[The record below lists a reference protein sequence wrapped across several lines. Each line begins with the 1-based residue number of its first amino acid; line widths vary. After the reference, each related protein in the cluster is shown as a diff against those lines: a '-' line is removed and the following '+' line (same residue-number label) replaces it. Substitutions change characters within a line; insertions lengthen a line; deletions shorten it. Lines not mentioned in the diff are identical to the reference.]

1 MSLKRPYRKVVYR
14 QKVKILLV
22 RIVNRNLG
30 DAVIA
35 DNAAFLIRQILARLP
50 GEHYVLQPYN
60 ISSEDFELVK
70 TADLIIFA
78 GGGLIKFRQEHFY
91 KYVPDLLECARE
103 WDIPVFFNSVGVEG
117 CDAED
122 ERCQRLMRTLK
133 FPCVKG
139 ITVRDDL
146 DTLRQGYLDGVD
158 INASAAI
165 DTAVFTPQV
174 YGIRKDPDASCI
186 GLGIV
191 RWRIFEDYGLAE
203 VTKQF
208 QLSMWK
214 GIIRQLEEK
223 GCQWKLFVN
232 GLKSD
237 YDFALEVL
245 DYAGRTA
252 QAKQLL
258 VRRPAHGRELVET
271 IASFAGVIA
280 CRMHAGI
287 IAYALEIPAVG
298 LVWND
303 KMTFW
308 GERIGCPERFLHSGQ
323 FEPEQIVRCLMDSM
337 SAGVRPCGSVWK
349 KSIRAPLKKFIRR
362 YVTQA
367 WKQKRRVYLP
377 APERMGAELVA
388 VASGGMGQ
396 LYTGMNAPE
405 GLEAS
410 LRNGFRNLEADL
422 RLTTDGRLVC
432 VNGWSRGS
440 YIRLGLDPDAFDR
453 RGVDYET
460 FMNCRQYDGHFGV
473 MDAQQL
479 FSRMRQ
485 VSGAWRL
492 MLDIGRPDKT
502 VLSGMLG
509 RLKEL
514 CAGDRYWQKH
524 LFVRLQG
531 KYDVEEVQKAGL
543 PVQLMYYV
551 PVKEKR
557 EEKNLTAK
565 AIARY
570 CKKQNIQWV
579 SMPKEALEESVM
591 ACLKQEGMRVCVFS
605 YDTYTEALMASGLGA
620 DWIGTSCLSPACYE
634 QWYEKS
640 RILVFGRS

>member
-337 SAGVRPCGSVWK
+337 SAGVRPCGSVW
-349 KSIRAPLKKFIRR
+349 
-362 YVTQA
+362 
-367 WKQKRRVYLP
+367 
-377 APERMGAELVA
+377 
-388 VASGGMGQ
+388 
-396 LYTGMNAPE
+396 
-405 GLEAS
+405 
-410 LRNGFRNLEADL
+410 
-422 RLTTDGRLVC
+422 
-432 VNGWSRGS
+432 
-440 YIRLGLDPDAFDR
+440 
-453 RGVDYET
+453 
-460 FMNCRQYDGHFGV
+460 
-473 MDAQQL
+473 
-479 FSRMRQ
+479 
-485 VSGAWRL
+485 
-492 MLDIGRPDKT
+492 
-502 VLSGMLG
+502 
-509 RLKEL
+509 
-514 CAGDRYWQKH
+514 
-524 LFVRLQG
+524 
-531 KYDVEEVQKAGL
+531 
-543 PVQLMYYV
+543 
-551 PVKEKR
+551 
-557 EEKNLTAK
+557 
-565 AIARY
+565 
-570 CKKQNIQWV
+570 
-579 SMPKEALEESVM
+579 
-591 ACLKQEGMRVCVFS
+591 
-605 YDTYTEALMASGLGA
+605 
-620 DWIGTSCLSPACYE
+620 
-634 QWYEKS
+634 
-640 RILVFGRS
+640 